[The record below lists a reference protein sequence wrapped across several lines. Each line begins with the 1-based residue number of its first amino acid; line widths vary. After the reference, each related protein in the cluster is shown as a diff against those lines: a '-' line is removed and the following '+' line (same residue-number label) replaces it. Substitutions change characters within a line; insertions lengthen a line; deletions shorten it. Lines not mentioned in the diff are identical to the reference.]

1 MEMFYLV
8 NVKNPPYN
16 YFGYLNAMS
25 AVTFAFLPN
34 IPSSF
39 LSSNMIMENRED
51 NVIQRPLSYHRYLKA
66 KAFITNIGN
75 VVSYYIIVGI
85 YVLFCL
91 ILKRKSQFFSNKSK
105 GISHIIV
112 QSVILH
118 FNQTMLSSWL
128 HLKYVLI
135 FE

>member
-1 MEMFYLV
+1 LV

-16 YFGYLNAMS
+16 YFGYLNSMS

-39 LSSNMIMENRED
+39 LSSNTVMENRED
-51 NVIQRPLSYHRYLKA
+51 NVIQRPFLYHRYLKA

-85 YVLFCL
+85 YIFFCL
-91 ILKRKSQFFSNKSK
+91 IFKRKSQLFSNKFE
-105 GISHIIV
+105 GILHIII